1 MTPKQFTL
9 ATTYFLQ
16 EGQENMRECL
26 KIAFQVAKQ
35 QNISKVVIFTA
46 RGDGIRIA
54 LQEFCC
60 LDEYKKIR
68 PVAVTFPFGKKFT
81 KADGTVLRVA
91 IEEADETLFR
101 ESGVPIIRAHMPFD
115 PIGPL
120 SYKQGG
126 NLGQDLSLIGEALN
140 MFGGSMSLCVQAI
153 LMACD
158 AGAVGLGE
166 HVIASTS
173 DTAILAQGTC
183 TRQML
188 EELVIREILCK
199 PAVLT
204 VGRKEVAEK
213 FPAQLELG
221 SGASGTDEEP
231 SSSKQLSE
239 QAESPL
245 GKPKI

>member
-46 RGDGIRIA
+46 RGDGIRLA
-54 LQEFCC
+54 LQEFCS
-60 LDEYKKIR
+60 LDEYKNIR
-68 PVAVTFPFGKKFT
+68 PVAVTFPFGKHFT
-81 KADGTVLRVA
+81 KPDGNVLRVA
-91 IEEADETLFR
+91 IEEADERLFR
-101 ESGVPIIRAHMPFD
+101 ESSVPVIRAHMPFD
-115 PIGPL
+115 PIAPL

-140 MFGGSMSLCVQAI
+140 IFGGSMSLCVQAI

-166 HVIASTS
+166 HVIACTS

-183 TRQML
+183 TRHML
-188 EELVIREILCK
+188 GQLVIREVLCK

-221 SGASGTDEEP
+221 GEPAGTREDL
-231 SSSKQLSE
+231 SSTKQLSE
-239 QAESPL
+239 QTESHS
-245 GKPKI
+245 GKPNI